1 MVELPLD
8 GSKWHFKSSKTNR
21 FFVMSPNYS
30 LFNFPSFIVSSA
42 NATPEFEGRGGEELG
57 VEISNTL
64 YRVFNNKHSID
75 LKRLCI
81 SPGEH
86 CWVLYV
92 DVLVRTLGQSA
103 DVIKC
108 EKSHVNMFPQL
119 LQCDGNLY
127 DAISIAIKA
136 ALFNTK

>member
-1 MVELPLD
+1 MVELPLE
-8 GSKWHFKSSKTNR
+8 GSVVPNMCFLQIFLANGILSHLKLTD
-21 FFVMSPNYS
+21 FFVMSPVYC

-103 DVIKC
+103 DVIQF
-108 EKSHVNMFPQL
+108 E
-119 LQCDGNLY
+119 
-127 DAISIAIKA
+127 
-136 ALFNTK
+136 

>member
-1 MVELPLD
+1 MLRIFELPLD
-8 GSKWHFKSSKTNR
+8 GSVVPNMCFLQLKKCIESHLNLTD
-21 FFVMSPNYS
+21 FFVTSPVYS

-64 YRVFNNKHSID
+64 YRVFNNKHSVD

-92 DVLVRTLGQSA
+92 DVLVSPLVQSTY
-103 DVIKC
+103 VNKC
-108 EKSHVNMFPQL
+108 
-119 LQCDGNLY
+119 
-127 DAISIAIKA
+127 
-136 ALFNTK
+136 